1 VLFGLFVVIC
11 SDAGAR
17 RSTAALYLTIQ
28 ACNPR
33 ECRAWATTTAPGFC
47 PAGAALFPPARHCSN
62 VGTSKSQRPICV
74 PGSWRAVS
82 GGRNRVSNLTALTV
96 VNLVHLVGL
105 VMGFGGAILADFTIF
120 SRGVIRPISEY
131 TVFQSV
137 LLSHVVTIGLI
148 VLWCSGFGLIVVNS
162 ATNPDYLTNQKLWAK
177 ITRSSS

>member
-1 VLFGLFVVIC
+1 
-11 SDAGAR
+11 
-17 RSTAALYLTIQ
+17 
-28 ACNPR
+28 
-33 ECRAWATTTAPGFC
+33 
-47 PAGAALFPPARHCSN
+47 
-62 VGTSKSQRPICV
+62 
-74 PGSWRAVS
+74 
-82 GGRNRVSNLTALTV
+82 VSNLTALTV

-131 TVFQSV
+131 TVFQSG